1 MSTPITDRPTLPPE
15 LTAGLNPALILRP
28 YQKDCFTA
36 WLRYWSRYGQNP
48 RALHH
53 LLFHMATGSGKTLI
67 MAGLM
72 LHLYTQGYRNFL
84 FFVNSTNIIEKT
96 RENFLNPASP
106 KYLFAPTI
114 MVNGKRVEVRAVS
127 NFQDAH
133 PDAINLCLTTI
144 QKLHSDLNTARE
156 GTLSYEDFAQQS
168 IVFISDEAHHMN
180 ASTRKNRAL
189 HSLSLQQLE
198 LAFDSPDFEPSYE
211 NTALR
216 LFNANTA
223 NNRPNVLLEF
233 SATVDF
239 DDTNLEE
246 KYRNKTLFDYSLRRF
261 RQDGY
266 SKNIS
271 LQQSNL
277 PPLQRAL
284 LATLLS
290 QYKRKLFASIG
301 LECKP
306 VILFKSRL
314 IKENAAFYREFCSA
328 IRGLDIQHLEQLRAA
343 AQGDTAAVFEYLSTT
358 GYTAENLIAEL
369 QEDFSEEKL
378 LMVDNTDI
386 SPEKQL
392 LLNSLEQ
399 SGNKIRAIFAV
410 DMLNEGWDVLNL
422 HDIVRLYDTRG
433 GNSRKPGPK
442 TVAEAQLIGRGARYL
457 PFADRNLPDA
467 PTNRRKY
474 DSDTTNPLRL
484 LETLH
489 YHSASDSRYV
499 QELNTALVQSGL
511 VAQSS
516 RSICAE
522 LKENFRNSE
531 LYLSGRLYFN
541 RREKL
546 PTAQE
551 QPLAERLQEPLCV
564 TIQLRKGRRHML
576 MAEMDRH
583 LLRAA
588 LNRFECY
595 RLDNLRAIFPALL
608 SLQEFISSP
617 LYLGGL
623 SIQLDGCT
631 GKMPL
636 TRRQLLHI
644 ATTALQQLEA
654 QLPHP
659 GQRYCGRR
667 TFTSQ
672 PVSQLLRTHTIQV
685 DAEEGDTTID
695 GSGFAAEPWFAQ
707 SACTPTAAEAAF
719 LRALQTAAPQLR
731 EKGCNFWLIQNHGD
745 LRLHE
750 FSTGTPFTPGF
761 ILCLTPAKA
770 ETAPLQICIDC
781 RPLHLK
787 ELYRHRA
794 TTLLELESVAEA
806 AFASSMFTRPRLLG
820 RALYSPEAIEDFIH
834 ELLSRH
840 TP

>member
-1 MSTPITDRPTLPPE
+1 MSSPTTDQPTLPPE
-15 LTAGLNPALILRP
+15 LTAGLNPALQLRP
-28 YQKDCFTA
+28 YQENCFTA
-36 WLRYWSRYGQNP
+36 WLRYWTRYGQNP
-48 RALHH
+48 SALHH

-127 NFQDAH
+127 NFQESH

-180 ASTRKNRAL
+180 ASTRKNRTL
-189 HSLSLQQLE
+189 HRLSLQQLE
-198 LAFDSPDFEPSYE
+198 LAFESPDFEPSYE

-223 NNRPNVLLEF
+223 SHLPNVLLEF

-266 SKNIS
+266 SKNIC
-271 LQQSNL
+271 LQQSSL

-306 VILFKSRL
+306 VLLFKSRL
-314 IKENAAFYREFCSA
+314 IKENSAFYREFCSA
-328 IRGLDIQHLEQLRAA
+328 IRALSPQDIARLRAA
-343 AQGDTAAVFEYLSTT
+343 ARGDAAAVFEHLDAT
-358 GYTAENLIAEL
+358 GYSEENLIAEL

-378 LMVDNTDI
+378 LVVDNTDI

-392 LLNSLEQ
+392 QLNSLEQ
-399 SGNKIRAIFAV
+399 PGNKIRAIFAV

-422 HDIVRLYDTRG
+422 HDIVRLYDTRS
-433 GNSRKPGPK
+433 GNSRKPGAK

-457 PFADRNLPDA
+457 PFVDCNLPEA

-489 YHSASDSRYV
+489 YHSPGDSRYV
-499 QELNTALVQSGL
+499 QELNCALIQSGL
-511 VAQSS
+511 VARSS
-516 RSICAE
+516 RSLCAE
-522 LKENFRNSE
+522 LKESFSSSEFYRN
-531 LYLSGRLYFN
+531 GRLYFN
-541 RREKL
+541 RREEL
-546 PTAQE
+546 PTAEE
-551 QPLAERLQEPLCV
+551 QSLYERLQKPLAV
-564 TIQLRKGRRHML
+564 AMQLRKGTGRLRL
-576 MAEMDRH
+576 AELDRH

-595 RLDNLRAIFPALL
+595 KLDHLRRIFPSLG
-608 SLQEFISSP
+608 SLQEFIDSP

-623 SIQLDGCT
+623 SIRLDGCT
-631 GKMPL
+631 TQTPL
-636 TRRQLLHI
+636 TRHQLLYI
-644 ATTALQQLEA
+644 VTAALQQLET
-654 QLPHP
+654 QLPRP
-659 GQRYCGRR
+659 GQRYRGRR

-672 PVSQLLRTHTIQV
+672 PASQVLRTHTVQV
-685 DAEEGDTTID
+685 DNDEADIAVD
-695 GSGFAAEPWFAQ
+695 ASGIAAEPWFAQ
-707 SACTPTAAEAAF
+707 TVCTPTAEEADF
-719 LRALQTAAPQLR
+719 LHALQTIAPQLR
-731 EKGCNFWLIQNHGD
+731 ERYGSFWLIQNHGD
-745 LRLHE
+745 LHLHE
-750 FSTGTPFTPGF
+750 FSTGAPFTPGF

-781 RPLHLK
+781 RPQHLR

-794 TTLLELESVAEA
+794 ATLQSLESVAEE
-806 AFASSMFTRPRLLG
+806 AFANSLFTRPHLIG
-820 RALYSPEAIEDFIH
+820 RALYSPEAIQAFIR
-834 ELLSRH
+834 ELL
-840 TP
+840 PPEP